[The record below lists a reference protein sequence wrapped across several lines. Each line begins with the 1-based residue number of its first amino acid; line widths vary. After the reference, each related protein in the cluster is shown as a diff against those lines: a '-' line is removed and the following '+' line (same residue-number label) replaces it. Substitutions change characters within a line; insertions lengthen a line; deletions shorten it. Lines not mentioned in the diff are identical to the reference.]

1 VPLPAGEGRP
11 SDHHGVVPHIDRR
24 APPAL
29 LRAADR
35 PAAGA
40 LAGFLFALVVVSVQL
55 ARAGGDVSAF
65 VRAAPPWADARAAP
79 AELRVG
85 EHGYDGMFYWRLAR
99 DPFTDRA
106 TDHGVTLD
114 LPAYRQQRILYPLLA
129 WAVSAG
135 DAQRT
140 AAALVAVNVAAVTA
154 LGWIGAVAARRAG
167 RHALWG
173 ALFAAQPGAVV
184 TLSADL
190 TEAVAAALVL
200 AGAVLLRA
208 GRSGGAGAA
217 LALAALA
224 RETTALF
231 TLASAATTALR
242 APGRLRVAAPLAI
255 PLLVLLAWQAFLA
268 ARWGGPAAGQA
279 GPAFDPP
286 FLGLLAAA
294 WLNAERLEGGTALV
308 WGASLAFVLA
318 TVVIG
323 ARSLRTALP
332 HERAAWL
339 GYLALATVLEANIWA
354 NEAMLRTTTELS
366 VLTGLL
372 ALGAGRAER
381 SALLA
386 LGLGASGL
394 LLAAGIR

>member
-1 VPLPAGEGRP
+1 M
-11 SDHHGVVPHIDRR
+11 
-24 APPAL
+24 
-29 LRAADR
+29 DR

-40 LAGFLFALVVVSVQL
+40 LAGFLFALVVVAVQL
-55 ARAGGDVSAF
+55 ARGGGDVSTF
-65 VRAAPPWADARAAP
+65 VRASPPWADPRATP

-99 DPFTDRA
+99 DPLTDRA

-114 LPAYRQQRILYPLLA
+114 LPAYRQQRILYPSLA
-129 WAVSAG
+129 WALSAG
-135 DAQRT
+135 DPGRT

-154 LGWIGAVAARRAG
+154 LGWLGAIAARRAG

-173 ALFAAQPGAVV
+173 ALFAAHPGAVV

-190 TEAVAAALVL
+190 TEAVAAAFVL

-208 GRSGGAGAA
+208 ERTVRAGAA

-231 TLASAATTALR
+231 TLASAATYALR
-242 APGRLRVAAPLAI
+242 APRSVRDTLALAVPLV
-255 PLLVLLAWQAFLA
+255 VLAAWQALLA
-268 ARWGGPAAGQA
+268 VRWGGPAAGQA

-294 WLNAERLEGGTALV
+294 WLNAERLPGDAALV
-308 WGASLAFVLA
+308 WAASLAFVLA
-318 TVVIG
+318 TVAVG
-323 ARSLRTALP
+323 ARSLRTGRP

-354 NEAMLRTTTELS
+354 NEAMLRTTTELT

-381 SALLA
+381 WALLA
-386 LGLGASGL
+386 LGLGAAAL
-394 LLAAGIR
+394 MLAAGIR